1 MIFAINCLL
10 VFVLMFTC
18 DVIWALYF
26 RFVNNKK
33 ALPASI
39 CGVLLYLFGSAVTI
53 KWVENSIYLIPAVLG
68 AFLGTYITVTVMKR
82 SGS

>member
-1 MIFAINCLL
+1 MTLINCLM
-10 VFVLMFTC
+10 VFSLMFTC

-26 RFVNNKK
+26 RFVTHKK

-39 CGVLLYLFGSAVTI
+39 CGVMIYLFGSVVTI
-53 KWVENSIYLIPAVLG
+53 KWVENSLYLIPAVLG

-82 SGS
+82 SGL